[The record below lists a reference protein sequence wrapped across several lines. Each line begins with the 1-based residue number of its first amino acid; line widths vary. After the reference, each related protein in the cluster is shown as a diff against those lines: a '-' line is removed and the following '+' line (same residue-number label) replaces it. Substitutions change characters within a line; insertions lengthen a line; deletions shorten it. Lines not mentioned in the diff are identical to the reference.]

1 MVYCGIDASTTAVG
15 WSIFNGTDL
24 IDYGCFRPNGDDW
37 RDRTQQIA
45 PFIKQLLEK
54 YHVDKVILEDVPLM
68 GKRGN
73 KTLVILGAVQG
84 MLLGV
89 TSSMNIPT
97 EFILP
102 SAWRSP
108 IGLFDGTKAGT
119 RREEMKRKSIEKANE
134 RFGLELK
141 WVSPCSKKNDDDI
154 ADAILVAY
162 SQISKVRFAKNPK
175 VKE

>member
-15 WSIFNGTDL
+15 WSIFNGTGL
-24 IDYGCFRPNGDDW
+24 IDYGCFRPKGDDW

-45 PFIKQLLEK
+45 PFIKHLLEK

-89 TSSMNIPT
+89 TSSMNVPT
-97 EFILP
+97 EFIQP
-102 SAWRSP
+102 STWRSP

-119 RREEMKRKSIEKANE
+119 RRDEMKRKSIEKANE
-134 RFGLELK
+134 LFGLELQ

-154 ADAILVAY
+154 SDSILVAY
-162 SQISKVRFAKNPK
+162 SQINRVRFAKNPK

>member
-45 PFIKQLLEK
+45 PFIKQLLEE

-102 SAWRSP
+102 SSWRSP

-119 RREEMKRKSIEKANE
+119 RRDEMKRKSIEKANE
-134 RFGLELK
+134 QFGLELK

-154 ADAILVAY
+154 SDAILVAY
-162 SQISKVRFAKNPK
+162 SQISKVHFAKNPK

>member
-108 IGLFDGTKAGT
+108 IGLFDGTKVGT

-162 SQISKVRFAKNPK
+162 SQISKVHFAKNPK

>member
-102 SAWRSP
+102 SSWRSP

-119 RREEMKRKSIEKANE
+119 CRDEMKRKSIEKANE

-141 WVSPCSKKNDDDI
+141 WVSPCSKKNGDDI

-162 SQISKVRFAKNPK
+162 SQISKVHFAKNPK

>member
-68 GKRGN
+68 DKRGK

-102 SAWRSP
+102 SSWRSP

-119 RREEMKRKSIEKANE
+119 HRDEMKRKSIEKANE
-134 RFGLELK
+134 RFGLKLN

-162 SQISKVRFAKNPK
+162 SQISKVHFAKNPK

>member
-45 PFIKQLLEK
+45 PFIKRLLEK

-102 SAWRSP
+102 SSWRSP

-119 RREEMKRKSIEKANE
+119 RRDEMKRKSIEKANE
-134 RFGLELK
+134 QFGLELK

-154 ADAILVAY
+154 SDAILVAY
-162 SQISKVRFAKNPK
+162 SQINKVRFAKDPI
-175 VKE
+175 KE

>member
-54 YHVDKVILEDVPLM
+54 YHVDKMILEDVPLM

-102 SAWRSP
+102 SSWRSP

-119 RREEMKRKSIEKANE
+119 HRDEMKRKSIEKANE
-134 RFGLELK
+134 RFGLKLK

-162 SQISKVRFAKNPK
+162 SQISKVHFAKNPK

>member
-24 IDYGCFRPNGDDW
+24 IDYGCFKPNGDDW

-89 TSSMNIPT
+89 TSSMNVPT
-97 EFILP
+97 EFLLP
-102 SAWRSP
+102 SSWRSP

-119 RREEMKRKSIEKANE
+119 RRDEMKRKSIERANE
-134 RFGLELK
+134 QFGLELK

-154 ADAILVAY
+154 SDAILVAY
-162 SQISKVRFAKNPK
+162 SYIGRVRFAKNPK

>member
-54 YHVDKVILEDVPLM
+54 YHVNKVILEDVPLM
-68 GKRGN
+68 DKRGK

-102 SAWRSP
+102 SSWRSP

-119 RREEMKRKSIEKANE
+119 HRDEMKRKSIEKANE
-134 RFGLELK
+134 RFGLKLN

-162 SQISKVRFAKNPK
+162 SQISKVHFAKNPK

>member
-102 SAWRSP
+102 SSWRSP

-119 RREEMKRKSIEKANE
+119 RRDEMKRKSIEKANE
-134 RFGLELK
+134 QFGLKLK

-154 ADAILVAY
+154 SDAILAAY
-162 SQISKVRFAKNPK
+162 SQISKVHFAKNPK

>member
-15 WSIFNGTDL
+15 WSIFNGIDL

-68 GKRGN
+68 DKRGK

-102 SAWRSP
+102 SSWRSP

-119 RREEMKRKSIEKANE
+119 HRDEMKRKSIEKANE
-134 RFGLELK
+134 RFGLKLK

-162 SQISKVRFAKNPK
+162 SQISKVHFAKNPK

>member
-54 YHVDKVILEDVPLM
+54 YHVNKVILEDVPLM
-68 GKRGN
+68 DKRGK

-102 SAWRSP
+102 SSWRSP

-119 RREEMKRKSIEKANE
+119 CRDKMKRKSIEKANE

-162 SQISKVRFAKNPK
+162 SQISKVLFAKNPK